1 MTIWSKLFGSR
12 NNLKDIKDDYF
23 GELKHEIRTDIYG
36 KKIVSKNLKGKVLF
50 DEVEVKID
58 LECSTG
64 VPNKSQK
71 DFFTFLK
78 SEFDN
83 LKSKIIIPL
92 LEEKLAQWIDRQQVK
107 VDFDS
112 DIILREIFISDCLTK
127 PIDWKLSLVYIPTD
141 DYVTIKFTDF
151 IPNENIAFNS

>member
-127 PIDWKLSLVYIPTD
+127 PIDWKLSLHT
-141 DYVTIKFTDF
+141 
-151 IPNENIAFNS
+151 N